1 MTPNKFLEAHVID
14 ILGMQ
19 IDYAFLRNSEGY
31 PKELTGDVDLLVRQ
45 KDLKKIYRYYKDLN
59 YKGVSVVQ
67 VLSKRSDLY
76 VMLFFHYGGKRKF
89 LVLEYFTGIVFR
101 GQTIFDGASLL
112 DNCKIDGIWRRLSD
126 TLSVSYT
133 FFHYVIYKGYLPS
146 KYQEKLDIHG
156 LDNSIVNSVM
166 AFIGNCQTLDEKFLL
181 LENTKLLQDQIKKRI
196 SRYKTILN
204 YVSQL
209 LHFRRKSLGCLLKVN
224 PVDAEAVI
232 DFADKY
238 HLYRPTH
245 RYILKKNR
253 MLSII
258 PIWIII
264 GLGGLAILPLDDI
277 PSPESVT
284 IYFDEKIGNI
294 D

>member
-67 VLSKRSDLY
+67 VLSKRCDLY
-76 VMLFFHYGGKRKF
+76 VMLFFHFGGKRKF

-126 TLSVSYT
+126 RLSVSYT

-156 LDNSIVNSVM
+156 LESSVVNSVM
-166 AFIGNCQTLDEKFLL
+166 AFIGDCQTLDEKFLL

-264 GLGGLAILPLDDI
+264 GLGGLAVLPLDDI

-284 IYFDEKIGNI
+284 IYFDKKIGNI